1 MFDFIKQIYL
11 NSIFYDKKISSKIT
25 TELEYKSSSY
35 LLSSIVK
42 IRTKKFNI
50 ENFLYD
56 NFWTNKKLNQKQLQK
71 MSNFYWLFSLDL
83 KSSNESVQMVIKN
96 WIEKNYKYNSK
107 NWDFEITSKRIISWL
122 SNTQLTY
129 DNGINQYQKDFNS
142 IIHKQT
148 FHLINQI
155 DGETKLKNKLRG
167 VAAIILVGLSYKNE
181 KNFTSKGLE
190 YLKKIIK
197 YTFDNNGFPN
207 QEISNHLF
215 FSQVSNTYKRV
226 V

>member
-1 MFDFIKQIYL
+1 MFDIIKQIYL

-25 TELEYKSSSY
+25 SELKYKPSSY

-122 SNTQLTY
+122 SNTQLTC
-129 DNGINQYQKDFNS
+129 DNSINQYQKDFNS

-155 DGETKLKNKLRG
+155 DKERKLNNKIRG

-181 KNFTSKGLE
+181 KNFT
-190 YLKKIIK
+190 
-197 YTFDNNGFPN
+197 
-207 QEISNHLF
+207 
-215 FSQVSNTYKRV
+215 
-226 V
+226 